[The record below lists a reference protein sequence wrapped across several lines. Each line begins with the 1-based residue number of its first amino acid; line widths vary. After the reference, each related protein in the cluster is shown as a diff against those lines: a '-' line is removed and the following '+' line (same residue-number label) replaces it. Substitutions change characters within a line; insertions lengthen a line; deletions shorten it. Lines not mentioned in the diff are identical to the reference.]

1 MSEKYDDALEYD
13 ILDDDQDNARQ
24 TRAESL
30 CPCKSGES
38 YYVCCMPYHY
48 RKAQPSTAEK
58 LMRSRYSAY
67 FFRLVDYLVETTH
80 PDKRTPELRQELK
93 DTIHTINWKFLTI
106 VNTSKGGKTDK
117 VGKVEFIADCFVDKE
132 PHALHELSRFRR
144 YKGNWKYL
152 DGKDLGE

>member
-1 MSEKYDDALEYD
+1 MSDFHDEPDDVDQDDA
-13 ILDDDQDNARQ
+13 QR

-30 CPCKSGES
+30 CPCKSGDS

-58 LMRSRYSAY
+58 LMRARYSAY

-80 PDKRTPELRQELK
+80 PDKRTPQLRQELK
-93 DTIHTINWKFLTI
+93 DTIHTINWRFLTI
-106 VNTSKGGKTDK
+106 VSTSKGGKTDK
-117 VGKVEFIADCFVDKE
+117 VGKVEFIADCFVGKE

-144 YKGNWKYL
+144 YKGDWRYL
-152 DGKDLGE
+152 EGKDLG